1 MPRPTKGELVVD
13 DYGKITDTGYSTPA
27 IKRVTDQHRRVGR
40 LKVKG
45 LTHKEIKE
53 KTGFSFT
60 HISRIIANATVKNE
74 MEKYRTSL
82 AERGINK
89 LIAAVP
95 DAADVLIDDLAITG
109 NDPRLRKLRQT
120 AAVEVF
126 EKGTGIKKDTGDTFN
141 TQVNIVALSD
151 QELMRKVLEIGE

>member
-1 MPRPTKGELVVD
+1 MTKLTKGELVVD
-13 DYGKITDTGYSTPA
+13 DYGKITDTGYATPA

-60 HISRIIANATVKNE
+60 HITRIIANATVKNE
-74 MEKYRTSL
+74 MERYRTSL
-82 AERGINK
+82 ADRGLDK
-89 LIAAVP
+89 LVSAVP

-120 AAVEVF
+120 AAVEVI
-126 EKGTGIKKDTGDTFN
+126 EKGTGVKKDSGDTFN
-141 TQVNIVALSD
+141 TQVNVVALTD
-151 QELMRKVLEIGE
+151 QELMKKVLEFAD